1 MFLKMSF
8 IIEIFRFILNR
19 KKYWIAPVLIILLI
33 LGGLLVVSQGSSV
46 APFIYTIF

>member
-1 MFLKMSF
+1 MRNLIEVLKF
-8 IIEIFRFILNR
+8 IFTR

>member
-1 MFLKMSF
+1 MRYLT
-8 IIEIFRFILNR
+8 EVLRFIFTR

>member
-1 MFLKMSF
+1 MSY
-8 IIEIFRFILNR
+8 ITEIFRFIFTR

>member
-1 MFLKMSF
+1 MSF
-8 IIEIFRFILNR
+8 IIEIFRFIFNR

>member
-1 MFLKMSF
+1 MMSF

>member
-1 MFLKMSF
+1 MRYLIEVLKF
-8 IIEIFRFILNR
+8 IFTR

>member
-1 MFLKMSF
+1 MRYLIEVLKF
-8 IIEIFRFILNR
+8 IFTR

-46 APFIYTIF
+46 APFIYTIL

>member
-1 MFLKMSF
+1 MSF

>member
-1 MFLKMSF
+1 MSY
-8 IIEIFRFILNR
+8 IIEVLRFIFTR

-33 LGGLLVVSQGSSV
+33 LGGLLIVSQGSSV

>member
-1 MFLKMSF
+1 MRNLIEVLKF
-8 IIEIFRFILNR
+8 IFTR

-33 LGGLLVVSQGSSV
+33 LGGLLIVSQGSSV